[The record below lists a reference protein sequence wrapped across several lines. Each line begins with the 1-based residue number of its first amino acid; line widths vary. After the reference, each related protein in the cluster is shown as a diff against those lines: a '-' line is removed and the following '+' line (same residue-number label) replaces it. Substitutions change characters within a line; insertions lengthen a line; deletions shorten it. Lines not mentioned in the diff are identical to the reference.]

1 LLPKKGGD
9 VPNSAAMITLF
20 ALVAVAQQPQTKHA
34 TSQNPPAATQSSSA
48 SALKTNDDAKQAT
61 LALKKLQAKTE
72 IGISQE
78 DYSRALGD
86 TYFSVKLFLDS
97 DVASS
102 APEFSQAL
110 QGAIGW
116 YKAAGRLW
124 DIKTT
129 VESAHLPGLSLT
141 WADCSDNP
149 SDDQD
154 LCKEYPGLV
163 TDHSGKRG
171 INYDN
176 ALPEAW
182 RLASVQIR
190 NADKYLK

>member
-9 VPNSAAMITLF
+9 VLNSAAMITLS

-34 TSQNPPAATQSSSA
+34 TSQNPPAATQSSTA
-48 SALKTNDDAKQAT
+48 SALKTNDDAKQAI
-61 LALKKLQAKTE
+61 LALKRLQAKTE

-86 TYFSVKLFLDS
+86 TYFSAKLFLDS
-97 DVASS
+97 DAASS

-110 QGAIGW
+110 RSAIGW
-116 YKAAGRLW
+116 YKAAGNLW

-129 VESAHLPGLSLT
+129 LESAHLPGLSLT
-141 WADCSDNP
+141 WSDCSDKP
-149 SDDQD
+149 SDNPD
-154 LCKEYPGLV
+154 LCRQYPELV
-163 TDHSGKRG
+163 TDHSGKKG

-182 RLASVQIR
+182 RLASVEIR
-190 NADKYLK
+190 NADRYLK